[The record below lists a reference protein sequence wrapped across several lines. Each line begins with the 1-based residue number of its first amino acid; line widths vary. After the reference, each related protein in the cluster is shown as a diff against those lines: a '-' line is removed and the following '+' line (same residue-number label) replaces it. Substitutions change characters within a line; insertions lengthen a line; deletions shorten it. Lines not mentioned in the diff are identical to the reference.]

1 MRRDQDRAAL
11 REQKA
16 RIIAELREL
25 GLTHDPRFRVSQSSV
40 CYEFSPPRP
49 PTGDR
54 GGFMFVHGGFGVN
67 EPRERRTVRR

>member
-25 GLTHDPRFRVSQSSV
+25 GLNHDPRFLVSRSSV
-40 CYEFSPPRP
+40 SYQLTPPRDP
-49 PTGDR
+49 Y
-54 GGFMFVHGGFGVN
+54 MFGAVMRVHGGCGVN
-67 EPRERRTVRR
+67 EPRARRTVRR